1 MKAFL
6 VMGRTLRAAY
16 DELFLCVYMS
26 VLWWIGT
33 ILILPAAPVMLG
45 MNHVANRIAN
55 YKRVDNSFFWQGA
68 RSEVRRGWLLYFIAM
83 LMPLAVTF
91 NIFFYFNS
99 ASWLRF
105 VGLVWLW
112 VLLLILLS
120 VQYVFPL
127 FWQQEEPNMLLV
139 LRNALILAL
148 RHPIYTVLMLIFLI
162 ALIALSTVLAL
173 PLLLLTPALLALAA
187 NFGLVGLLQE
197 MGLADQPPEVSK
209 R

>member
-16 DELFLCVYMS
+16 DELFLCVLMS
-26 VLWWIGT
+26 VLWWAGT
-33 ILILPAAPVMLG
+33 LLVVTAAPAMLG
-45 MNHVANRIAN
+45 MNRVANRVAN
-55 YKRVDNSFFWQGA
+55 YKRVDSSFFWQGA
-68 RSEVRRGWLLYFIAM
+68 RTDIRRGWVLYFLSM
-83 LMPLAVTF
+83 LMPVAVTF
-91 NIFFYFNS
+91 NIFFYLNS

-105 VGLVWLW
+105 VGLLWLW
-112 VLLLILLS
+112 VLLIIMLS

-127 FWQQEEPNMLLV
+127 FWQQDEPSLLLI

-148 RHPIYTVLMLIFLI
+148 RHPLYTLLMLLFQLVLI
-162 ALIALSTVLAL
+162 AISAALAL

-187 NFGLVGLLQE
+187 NFGLVGILQE
-197 MGLADQPPEVSK
+197 MGLAEQPPEVSS

>member
-1 MKAFL
+1 
-6 VMGRTLRAAY
+6 MGRTLRAAY
-16 DELFLCVYMS
+16 DELFLCVFMS
-26 VLWWIGT
+26 VLWWVGT
-33 ILILPAAPVMLG
+33 LLVVTAAPAMLG
-45 MNHVANRIAN
+45 MNRVTNRIAN
-55 YKRVDNSFFWQGA
+55 YRRVDNSFFWQGA
-68 RSEVRRGWLLYFIAM
+68 RTDVRRGWVLYFVSM

-91 NIFFYFNS
+91 NIFFYLNS

-112 VLLLILLS
+112 VLLLIMLS

-127 FWQQEEPNMLLV
+127 FWQQDEPSLLLI

-148 RHPIYTVLMLIFLI
+148 RHPIYTVLMLLFQI
-162 ALIALSTVLAL
+162 ALLALSAALAL
-173 PLLLLTPALLALAA
+173 PILLLTPALLSLAA

-197 MGLADQPPEVSK
+197 MGLAEQPPEVAP

>member
-1 MKAFL
+1 
-6 VMGRTLRAAY
+6 MGRTLRAAY

-26 VLWWIGT
+26 LLWWIGT
-33 ILILPAAPVMLG
+33 ILIIPAAPVMLG
-45 MNHVANRIAN
+45 MNRVTNRVAN

-68 RSEVRRGWLLYFIAM
+68 RTDIRRGWVLYFISM

-91 NIFFYFNS
+91 NIFFYLNS

-112 VLLLILLS
+112 VLLLIMLS

-127 FWQQEEPNMLLV
+127 FWQQDEPSLLLI

-148 RHPIYTVLMLIFLI
+148 RHPIYTVLMLLFQL
-162 ALIALSTVLAL
+162 ALLALSAVLAL
-173 PLLLLTPALLALAA
+173 PILLLTPALLSLAA

-197 MGLADQPPEVSK
+197 MGLAEQPPEVAP

>member
-1 MKAFL
+1 
-6 VMGRTLRAAY
+6 MGRTLRAAY
-16 DELFLCVYMS
+16 DELFLCVLMS
-26 VLWWIGT
+26 VLWWAGT
-33 ILILPAAPVMLG
+33 LLVVTAAPAMLG
-45 MNHVANRIAN
+45 MNRVTNRIAN
-55 YKRVDNSFFWQGA
+55 YKRVDSSFFWQGA
-68 RSEVRRGWLLYFIAM
+68 RTDIRRGWVLYFVSM

-91 NIFFYFNS
+91 NIFFYLNS

-127 FWQQEEPNMLLV
+127 FWQQEEPSLLLI

-148 RHPIYTVLMLIFLI
+148 RHPIYTLLMLLFHLVLLAIS
-162 ALIALSTVLAL
+162 AALAL
-173 PLLLLTPALLALAA
+173 PLLLLAPALLALAA

-197 MGLADQPPEVSK
+197 MGLAEQPPEISH
-209 R
+209 